1 MSDSRYKAFVT
12 AVECG
17 SITKAAEILGYTQS
31 GVSHLIDALEGELG
45 FRLLV
50 RSRGGCGLTAEGM
63 EMLPHVRAML
73 AAGESVTAVAS
84 GIKGLKSGS
93 LRVGTFSSVALQ
105 WLPELLNAFLTRYP
119 GIDVE
124 ILNGTYSTIEN
135 AIFQRSVDCGF
146 VTSPVGSGTER
157 FAADIAVMPIAED
170 HLIAVLPAG
179 HRFEGRT
186 GIDPAELQDEGFI
199 IPAEGSGYDVSTVF
213 SLMEKTPV
221 IRFDMSDD
229 FAAIGMVRAG
239 LGVTVLPQLLLKDY
253 PMDGLC
259 AVPISGITRH
269 IGLAYHREYV
279 SPAVKA
285 FIDTIKERELGMHSS
300 GDQQKSKF

>member
-12 AVECG
+12 AVESG

-45 FRLLV
+45 FRLLI
-50 RSRGGCGLTAEGM
+50 RSRGGCSLTPEGEKILPYVRSVLFAGDTVAEM
-63 EMLPHVRAML
+63 
-73 AAGESVTAVAS
+73 AS
-84 GIKGLKSGS
+84 NIKGMKSGS
-93 LRVGTFSSVALQ
+93 LRIGTFSSVALQ
-105 WLPELLNAFLTRYP
+105 WLPKLLNAFLTRFP

-124 ILNGTYSTIEN
+124 ITNGTYSSLEK
-135 AIFQRSVDCGF
+135 ALLERRVDCTF
-146 VTSPVGSGTER
+146 VTSPDGVNESRLSG
-157 FAADIAVMPIAED
+157 DIVVMPIAAD
-170 HLIAVLPAG
+170 PLMAVLPAG
-179 HRFEGRT
+179 HSLGT
-186 GIDPAELQDEGFI
+186 HTVLSPYDLQDEDFI

-213 SLMEKTPV
+213 SLMEHAPV

-253 PMDGLC
+253 PMDGL
-259 AVPISGITRH
+259 AALPISGIIRH
-269 IGLAYHREYV
+269 IGLAYHSDYI

-285 FIDTIKERELGMHSS
+285 FMATIKE
-300 GDQQKSKF
+300 QKL